1 MSATIL
7 NSLEIQREF
16 VEVLNGNRVL
26 VVTADTGSGKTI
38 MLPYLATKFGKVVC
52 SQPRVL
58 MVHNAVEGVIA
69 VNKVSCGYATA
80 KGSYGLN
87 KKLVFCTDGYAAVS
101 QLIRQADVFF
111 IDEIHEW
118 NVNMEKL
125 CNLLVKELHKRPEF
139 KVVLLSATIEGELET
154 ILNYFKEF
162 TPVHKHYTGRQF
174 PVQRIALGRTPEVA
188 ATDYCSQGMS
198 SMIFV
203 DGESTQ
209 VELANKIA
217 LLGCD
222 CEIILLSSK
231 SDEATR
237 KKLYTQGTK
246 PRVWIATN
254 VAQAGITPTYLDVVI
269 HTGYKKQVMYKN
281 GVEGL
286 YQVLCSVSDITQQ
299 AGRVGRVKKGIA
311 EWCGKV
317 SMDMCPAENTH
328 EITRTNINH
337 LVLDFAS
344 KGFDMS
350 VEKFPHTPNLDFIKE
365 AQASLVKYNLLESDN
380 TITPLGAR
388 VCRIPVEPKTALL
401 MLGMTDNGYSFDEAA
416 LAVAIIENSNFIKVE
431 YPANCNKEFTSLLV
445 QNDNLSTLCNL
456 YRNVNVLRKIEGIKV
471 FQTTLNLI
479 RDKVEM
485 LGKVRHNFGVCLKKV
500 TRPNMSMILLKTYTK
515 DIVDSS
521 DVNFCNKALV
531 HTSNPFAWGIPRV
544 IEFEGRRG
552 GRQTRNIFTTFVGIS
567 KEDVIMSGIQ
577 LETTTSV
584 DFSYSTQSTTT
595 RKSLRF
601 LGRELASET
610 LTTKSK
616 EEVDTFLN
624 WWLNQMYSE
633 YYHYNVAAAK
643 VSNVSHGKYS
653 CSVITKEDI
662 TKLVRDNSITS
673 QEEWSKICPSKV
685 SPLDTIQEEFPSY
698 INGVPIT
705 RFIDRI
711 VVMVYNLESIS
722 EVISDVDGIE
732 VFYSYNDVEYSYS
745 SLLRLEDDLAIRLA
759 MKEVINLSVEEVVS
773 MDISSN
779 SVKMITDFSEY
790 VKVVLGTEVYPVIEA
805 TWNYGVKITFTTDKD
820 ECVQSMES
828 YYNNVKDYV
837 DSKYQRA
844 VSYGLSYARLT
855 NVPDLCTSVLHDYV
869 CEEYDYDGVTLYA
882 GLSAQKWDTE
892 LSYYVKGFRTPQ
904 ECRKEYE
911 NIVALHESMQ
921 PALSD
926 LALSLMAAFSSNRGG
941 QQRRKR

>member
-1 MSATIL
+1 MVTTIL

-16 VEVLNGNRVL
+16 VEVLSDNRVA
-26 VVTADTGSGKTI
+26 VVTADTGSGKTL

-58 MVHNAVEGVIA
+58 MVHNAVEGVLA
-69 VNKVSCGYATA
+69 VNKFYCGYATA
-80 KGSYGLN
+80 KGSHGLDKN
-87 KKLVFCTDGYAAVS
+87 LVFCTDGYAAVS
-101 QLIRQADVFF
+101 QLISQCAVFF

-139 KVVLLSATIEGELET
+139 KIVLLSATIEGELET
-154 ILNYFKEF
+154 ILNYFSEF
-162 TPVHKHYTGRQF
+162 SPTHKHYTGRQF
-174 PVQRIALGRTPEVA
+174 PVQRIALGRTPETA
-188 ATDYCSQGMS
+188 AIDYCSQGLN

-203 DGESTQ
+203 DGEATQ

-231 SDEATR
+231 SDDATR

-254 VAQAGITPTYLDVVI
+254 VAQAGITPLYLDVVI

-299 AGRVGRVKKGIA
+299 AGRVGRMYAGIA

-416 LAVAIIENSNFIKVE
+416 LAVAIMENSNFLKVE
-431 YPANCNKEFTSLLV
+431 YPATSNKEFTSLLV
-445 QNDNLSTLCNL
+445 ENDNLSTLCNL
-456 YRNVNVLRKIEGIKV
+456 YRNVNVLRRLEGIKV

-485 LGKVRHNFGVCLKKV
+485 FGKIRHSFGVCLKKV
-500 TRPNMSMILLKTYTK
+500 DRPSLSIILLKTYTK
-515 DIVDSS
+515 DIVRSYNA
-521 DVNFCNKALV
+521 NFCNRALV
-531 HTSNPFAWGIPRV
+531 TTTNPFAWGIPRV

-552 GRQTRNIFTTFVGIS
+552 GKQTREIFTTFVGIS
-567 KEDVIMSGIQ
+567 VEDVFASGIQ
-577 LETTTSV
+577 LETGLSV
-584 DFSYSTQSTTT
+584 GFDWETQT
-595 RKSLRF
+595 
-601 LGRELASET
+601 AV
-610 LTTKSK
+610 TTKKLYFLDTTIVSVEVSTK
-616 EEVDTFLN
+616 SPEEVNCFLD
-624 WWLNQMYSE
+624 WRLNTIHNE
-633 YYHYNVAAAK
+633 YYEYNE
-643 VSNVSHGKYS
+643 NVRKLKEMSHGKYTYN
-653 CSVITKEDI
+653 VITKEDI
-662 TKLVRDNSITS
+662 TNLLKDNLITS
-673 QEEWSKICPSKV
+673 YEEWVKIRPSV
-685 SPLDTIQEEFPSY
+685 TLPITIEAVKEEFPAD
-698 INGVPIT
+698 INGVPVT
-705 RFIDRI
+705 RYTDRI
-711 VVMVYNLESIS
+711 VVAVEDLNSIS
-722 EVISDVDGIE
+722 EVISDVNSID
-732 VFYSYNDVEYSYS
+732 VFYSYKNAEYSYS
-745 SLLRLEDDLAIRLA
+745 EIIRLEKELALKEA
-759 MKEVINLSVEEVVS
+759 MKEVINLPFDEVVS

-779 SVKMITDFSEY
+779 SVKMLTDFSNY
-790 VKVVLGTEVYPVIEA
+790 VKVVLNTELYPVIEA
-805 TWNYGVKITFTTDKD
+805 TWNYGVTITFTTDKA

-855 NVPDLCTSVLHDYV
+855 NVPDLCTSELHDYV
-869 CEEYDYDGVTLYA
+869 CEKYEYDNVTLYA
-882 GLSAQKWDTE
+882 GLSAQKWGTE
-892 LSYYVKGFRTPQ
+892 LSYHVKG
-904 ECRKEYE
+904 C
-911 NIVALHESMQ
+911 ALIMI
-921 PALSD
+921 
-926 LALSLMAAFSSNRGG
+926 
-941 QQRRKR
+941 

>member
-1 MSATIL
+1 MKTIL
-7 NSLEIQREF
+7 NSLEIQEEF
-16 VEVLNGNRVL
+16 INVLSGNRVA

-58 MVHNAVEGVIA
+58 MVHNAVEGVLA
-69 VNKVSCGYATA
+69 VNKMSCGYATA
-80 KGSYGLN
+80 KGSYGLD

-125 CNLLVKELHKRPEF
+125 CNLLVKELHKRPAF
-139 KVVLLSATIEGELET
+139 KVVLLSATIEGELDT
-154 ILNYFKEF
+154 ILNYFSEF
-162 TPVHKHYTGRQF
+162 NPTHKHYTGRQF

-269 HTGYKKQVMYKN
+269 HTGYKKEARYKK
-281 GVEGL
+281 GVAGL
-286 YQVLCSVSDITQQ
+286 YQVRCSVADITQQ
-299 AGRVGRVKKGIA
+299 AGRVGRVKEGIA
-311 EWCGKV
+311 EWCGDF
-317 SMDMCPAENTH
+317 SMDKCPAENTH

-337 LVLDFAS
+337 LVLYFAS
-344 KGFDMS
+344 KGLNMKN
-350 VEKFPHTPNLDFIKE
+350 EKFPHNPEISFIE
-365 AQASLVKYNLLESDN
+365 AAQADLMKYNLLDEN
-380 TITPLGAR
+380 GNITKLGER
-388 VCRIPVEPKTALL
+388 VCRIPIEPKTALL

-416 LAVAIIENSNFIKVE
+416 LAVAIIENSNFIQVE
-431 YPANCNKEFTSLLV
+431 YPANCNKEYTSLLV
-445 QNDNLSTLCNL
+445 ENDNLSTLCNL
-456 YRNVNVLRKIEGIKV
+456 YKNVNVLRKIGGIKI

-485 LGKVRHNFGVCLKKV
+485 LGKVRHSFGVCLKKAD
-500 TRPNMSMILLKTYTK
+500 RPSLGVVLLKTYTK
-515 DIVDSS
+515 DVKLSAYA
-521 DVNFCNKALV
+521 NFCKRALV
-531 HTSNPFAWGIPRV
+531 PTANPFAWGVPRV

-552 GRQTRNIFTTFVGIS
+552 KQTMEIFTTFVGIS
-567 KEDVIMSGIQ
+567 EEDVLMSGIQ
-577 LETTTSV
+577 LETSSQMEYNWSTNAVSTKKHLQFLNKTLVSV
-584 DFSYSTQSTTT
+584 EEFNHSD
-595 RKSLRF
+595 
-601 LGRELASET
+601 
-610 LTTKSK
+610 
-616 EEVDTFLN
+616 EEVEYFINYKLNGICREYDT
-624 WWLNQMYSE
+624 
-633 YYHYNVAAAK
+633 YNETVK
-643 VSNVSHGKYS
+643 EVKNLSHGKYDYKI
-653 CSVITKEDI
+653 ITREEI
-662 TKLVRDNSITS
+662 GKLIRENSITS
-673 QEEWSKICPSKV
+673 YEEWTKIRPSV
-685 SPLDTIQEEFPSY
+685 ILPMTIEAVKEEFPAN
-698 INGVPIT
+698 INGVAVKRYIN
-705 RFIDRI
+705 RI
-711 VVMVYNLESIS
+711 VVYVESLKSIS
-722 EVISDVDGIE
+722 EIISDVDSIE
-732 VFYSYNDVEYSYS
+732 VFYLYNNKEYTYSEIIKLEVEIA
-745 SLLRLEDDLAIRLA
+745 L
-759 MKEVINLSVEEVVS
+759 KEVIVLAVDEVVS
-773 MDISSN
+773 MDIPSN
-779 SVKMITDFSEY
+779 SVKMLTDFSEY
-790 VKVVLGTEVYPVIEA
+790 VKLVSGTELYPVIE
-805 TWNYGVKITFTTDKD
+805 TNWDDGVKITFTTEKDK
-820 ECVQSMES
+820 CVNSVQS
-828 YYNNVKDYV
+828 YYNHIKNYV
-837 DSKYQRA
+837 NE
-844 VSYGLSYARLT
+844 SYRRIVNNGLSYASLT
-855 NVPDLCTSVLHDYV
+855 TDPEWMSSNLHDYV
-869 CEEYDYDGVTLYA
+869 CEKYDYDGITLYA
-882 GLSAQKWDTE
+882 GLTAKRCEHQ
-892 LSYYVKGFRTPQ
+892 LSYYVKGFVSEK